1 MPYFLLYV
9 DAKSKQTS
17 VGLRFSTYEC
27 DVNKSLFLQDDMNHN
42 PSITVFLWFMVQ
54 TNMATRRQRRR
65 EDKTL
70 QLFRPPPGNDDAIQ
84 TLFELKYPT
93 KQDLLNYLNAN
104 VDGITIRKQLTEEEE
119 RYYAR
124 RREISLW
131 ASQIET
137 GGAQID
143 EHDRL
148 IQSTGPDPLPIIN
161 HELPRNPVHPA
172 AEEEEEERQW
182 LQQEEQ
188 DAIMAISRAV
198 KRYRQQ
204 CVPETEFHLI
214 RVPQRIRDS
223 AVNLTFRR
231 IGFAVL
237 AVATAFICIMLQT
250 LPILNT
256 FPPAN
261 PTFDKLMDELLR
273 VRHFRLH
280 AIHCNGLNRDDTHN
294 WLLGNAP
301 AINCA
306 HGVLHIPSRTV
317 LREEYLQSTGIRE
330 MEAMEHYITGVNVSW
345 FIPCRIVFKGNGNT
359 HQMSSCYPGSSN
371 ECPAASN
378 RQCFRGIHDSWLT
391 ENDVEN
397 ALRMGAALIKAG
409 GDHFDIH
416 DTVDILDENIPHL
429 LKKVQFLLQRE
440 YGLSQE
446 IVPVA
451 FRVNLALPLDARD
464 VLGSKS
470 SSYLSRNINKTVRT
484 YLLMCVIDLIS
495 HSTHSIWSY
504 FPHIPYL
511 SQTCLP
517 ELREL
522 VG

>member
-1 MPYFLLYV
+1 MIVTSILVGISVCDVPYFI
-9 DAKSKQTS
+9 
-17 VGLRFSTYEC
+17 
-27 DVNKSLFLQDDMNHN
+27 N
-42 PSITVFLWFMVQ
+42 TVFSLVHVSSSL
-54 TNMATRRQRRR
+54 TKNMATYRQRRSK
-65 EDKTL
+65 DKTL
-70 QLFRPPPGNDDAIQ
+70 QLFRPPPGNEDGIQ
-84 TLFELKYPT
+84 ALFELKNPT
-93 KQDLLNYLNAN
+93 KQDLLNCLTGD
-104 VDGITIRKQLTEEEE
+104 VDGITTRKQLTEEEE

-124 RREISLW
+124 RTEIYLW
-131 ASQIET
+131 AAQIEA

-148 IQSTGPDPLPIIN
+148 VPSTGPDPLPLMN

-172 AEEEEEERQW
+172 AEEEEERQW

-188 DAIMAISRAV
+188 DTIMAISRAV

-204 CVPETEFHLI
+204 GVPENEFHLI
-214 RVPQRIRDS
+214 QVQPRIRDS

-250 LPILNT
+250 LPILNSFT
-256 FPPAN
+256 PAN
-261 PTFDKLMDELLR
+261 PIFDKLMDELLR

-294 WLLGNAP
+294 WLLGHAP

-317 LREEYLQSTGIRE
+317 LREEYLQSTERRE
-330 MEAMEHYITGVNVSW
+330 MDAMEHYITGVNVSW
-345 FIPCRIVFKGNGNT
+345 FMPCHSVVKGNDGT
-359 HQMSSCYPGSSN
+359 HPMSPCYPGSSN
-371 ECPAASN
+371 ECPVTSSH
-378 RQCFRGIHDSWLT
+378 QCFRGVHDGWVA

-416 DTVDILDENIPHL
+416 ENVDILDENIPRL
-429 LKKVQFLLQRE
+429 LEKVEFLLRRE
-440 YGLSQE
+440 YRMSQN

-464 VLGSKS
+464 VLGGKS
-470 SSYLSRNINKTVRT
+470 SIYLSRNINKTVRRDV
-484 YLLMCVIDLIS
+484 Y
-495 HSTHSIWSY
+495 Y
-504 FPHIPYL
+504 
-511 SQTCLP
+511 
-517 ELREL
+517 
-522 VG
+522 